1 MLPAARYPRHACP
14 LRAAEEALLLLATGR
29 VDMARAVVERLPALI
44 ADALSTATRRAEA
57 LDAAD
62 RKLEEMLATCD
73 RAGVRLARA
82 EAEVARREAEARD
95 LDARLVR
102 ARRKL
107 AAVEADLAR
116 RRRDLERPP
125 TASPTPRCPKPHE
138 VLARALASGAV
149 TPDRVA
155 AVLGMT
161 PGNVREIA
169 TGKVGLST
177 TYWRRVLALLEPE
190 EP

>member
-1 MLPAARYPRHACP
+1 M
-14 LRAAEEALLLLATGR
+14 
-29 VDMARAVVERLPALI
+29 
-44 ADALSTATRRAEA
+44 
-57 LDAAD
+57 
-62 RKLEEMLATCD
+62 
-73 RAGVRLARA
+73 
-82 EAEVARREAEARD
+82 
-95 LDARLVR
+95 
-102 ARRKL
+102 
-107 AAVEADLAR
+107 
-116 RRRDLERPP
+116 
-125 TASPTPRCPKPHE
+125 
-138 VLARALASGAV
+138 